1 MSHSLYIS
9 YISYLSHPALILSLD
24 SLIATAALSAAVK
37 PRHYAPLALMF
48 GVCDLAAS
56 SVAPALS
63 AHLAASS
70 LAPALDASVP
80 GLVSVALWL
89 LFSGILIRSG
99 YVRRACSPSLS
110 AAAYLMPP
118 LFALDNLV
126 LPTASPLLAG
136 LLSGGMAA
144 AGFVLG
150 AVVLPRMAP
159 PAARQVWAAALA
171 VIAMALQ
178 LAG

>member
-1 MSHSLYIS
+1 MSHSLAIS
-9 YISYLSHPALILSLD
+9 YISYLSQPLLMLSLD

-70 LAPALDASVP
+70 LAPALDASALE
-80 GLVSVALWL
+80 LVSLVPWL
-89 LFSGILIRSG
+89 LLSGILVVAG
-99 YVRRACSPSLS
+99 YVRWARSPCLS

-126 LPTASPLLAG
+126 FPTASPVLAG
-136 LLSGGMAA
+136 LLSGAMAA

-150 AVVLPRMAP
+150 AAVLPRMAP
-159 PAARQVWAAALA
+159 PAARQVWAAGLA